1 MVKYRA
7 KALITKLNKLITVLT
22 VLALSLTIAAPAAYA
37 DSGSDTETKT
47 VKIGYYE
54 NEVFEEGARDDV
66 PKKGYAYEYYQK
78 LSEYTGWKYEYVYG
92 SFSVLYQKLID
103 GKIDMLAGL
112 AKKEEREG
120 IIGYPD
126 APMGSETYNLIKHV
140 NDNKVTADPS
150 TMNGRKIGV
159 LESAVADSLKKY
171 LDEHK
176 ITADVKVYSD
186 NKDMFEDFDKDVIDV
201 LAVEGDGA
209 YGRNN
214 VEVLCS
220 FGASDY
226 YLCVDIN
233 NKKLLK
239 ELNTAQMTLDAE
251 EPNYITSLRAKFYPI
266 SVASRAM
273 SDAEKKW
280 IKNND
285 SITFGYLKGYLPYCD
300 EDSKGNV
307 TGMLKEYVPEMFEQL
322 GLSDINV
329 KYKSYSNYDDM
340 INSVTS
346 GETDAVFPVGGGMYF
361 AEKSGIYQSTHVLS
375 SSTDLVYM
383 GEYSDEIT
391 TDFAVNEN
399 NRMQYYYV
407 KNHYPDAKISYYP
420 SIDACL
426 EAVMTGK
433 VNCAMLYGLLSSEI
447 LRNSKYDKLSL
458 RQLSIN
464 DDRCFGVKIGNEGLL
479 KLLNRGVGVLGTDY
493 ARRVAYHNT
502 EGLYKYTL
510 VDLLRDNIV
519 WVILLVVAICTFVIL
534 ILVRDSL
541 RKKKQ
546 IKIVESARCEL
557 ETKNCELA
565 KSEQALSEA
574 LMSADRANHAKTAF
588 LNNMS
593 HDIRTPMN
601 AIVGFTAMAA
611 TNIENKDRVRDCLAK
626 ITVSSRHLLSLI
638 NDVLDMS
645 RIESGKIIIEENE
658 VHLPELIHDLW
669 TIIQSSVKTKH
680 QELFIDT
687 NAVRSE
693 DIITDKLRLNQVLL
707 NILTNA
713 VKFTPD
719 GGTISFRVTERA
731 TDVKNMTEFE
741 FRIKDNGIGM
751 SEEFQKVI
759 FNAFTRERSST
770 VSKTQ
775 GTGLG
780 MAITKNIVDLMN
792 GTITVKSEVGKGSE
806 FIVNI
811 RCKVS
816 ENSAKFEK
824 PPELQGLRALVADD
838 STDNCLSVCSMLRD
852 IGLRP
857 VWTNFGKEA
866 VIRAREAFEQND
878 KFRVY
883 IIDWLMPDQNG
894 IETVRQIRKII
905 GNDDPII
912 ILTAY
917 DWSEIE
923 EEARAAGVTSF
934 CSKPLFMSELRDVL
948 TEPFRNKSEESSEKS
963 AEPDFNGK
971 RVLLAEDNE
980 LNQMIAVSI
989 LENAGFEVDIAD
1001 DGQKT
1006 VDMIKAADS
1015 GYYDIVLMDIQM
1027 PHMDGYEAAKLIR
1040 SLPESKKASIPII
1053 AVTANAFAEDKKI
1066 ALEAGMDGYL
1076 AKPYDIP
1083 EMMKLLGDL
1092 LC

>member
-239 ELNTAQMTLDAE
+239 ELNTAQMMLDAE

-273 SDAEKKW
+273 SDDEKKW

-407 KNHYPDAKISYYP
+407 KNHYPDAKIASVD
-420 SIDACL
+420 SLNASMGEGQVAIKAAKLRDEGLSFEEVVAQT
-426 EAVMTGK
+426 EAARNK
-433 VNCAMLYGLLSSEI
+433 VNQFVTVHNLNALKAAGRVTGSSAFFGNLL
-447 LRNSKYDKLSL
+447 
-458 RQLSIN
+458 
-464 DDRCFGVKIGNEGLL
+464 GVK
-479 KLLNRGVGVLGTDY
+479 
-493 ARRVAYHNT
+493 
-502 EGLYKYTL
+502 
-510 VDLLRDNIV
+510 
-519 WVILLVVAICTFVIL
+519 
-534 ILVRDSL
+534 
-541 RKKKQ
+541 
-546 IKIVESARCEL
+546 
-557 ETKNCELA
+557 
-565 KSEQALSEA
+565 
-574 LMSADRANHAKTAF
+574 
-588 LNNMS
+588 
-593 HDIRTPMN
+593 
-601 AIVGFTAMAA
+601 
-611 TNIENKDRVRDCLAK
+611 
-626 ITVSSRHLLSLI
+626 
-638 NDVLDMS
+638 
-645 RIESGKIIIEENE
+645 
-658 VHLPELIHDLW
+658 
-669 TIIQSSVKTKH
+669 
-680 QELFIDT
+680 
-687 NAVRSE
+687 
-693 DIITDKLRLNQVLL
+693 
-707 NILTNA
+707 
-713 VKFTPD
+713 
-719 GGTISFRVTERA
+719 
-731 TDVKNMTEFE
+731 
-741 FRIKDNGIGM
+741 
-751 SEEFQKVI
+751 
-759 FNAFTRERSST
+759 
-770 VSKTQ
+770 
-775 GTGLG
+775 
-780 MAITKNIVDLMN
+780 
-792 GTITVKSEVGKGSE
+792 
-806 FIVNI
+806 
-811 RCKVS
+811 
-816 ENSAKFEK
+816 
-824 PPELQGLRALVADD
+824 
-838 STDNCLSVCSMLRD
+838 
-852 IGLRP
+852 
-857 VWTNFGKEA
+857 
-866 VIRAREAFEQND
+866 
-878 KFRVY
+878 
-883 IIDWLMPDQNG
+883 
-894 IETVRQIRKII
+894 
-905 GNDDPII
+905 PII
-912 ILTAY
+912 ISDSVGNNVPIKKVKGRFNSLEEIVNLTA
-917 DWSEIE
+917 DAIE
-923 EEARAAGVTSF
+923 DENQDILVAHADCLEEA
-934 CSKPLFMSELRDVL
+934 
-948 TEPFRNKSEESSEKS
+948 EEVVQMLKEKLPK
-963 AEPDFNGK
+963 AN
-971 RVLLAEDNE
+971 
-980 LNQMIAVSI
+980 II
-989 LENAGFEVDIAD
+989 L
-1001 DGQKT
+1001 
-1006 VDMIKAADS
+1006 
-1015 GYYDIVLMDIQM
+1015 GYIGPII
-1027 PHMDGYEAAKLIR
+1027 G
-1040 SLPESKKASIPII
+1040 ASIGADAI
-1053 AVTANAFAEDKKI
+1053 AIFSWGKDVSRFDQA
-1066 ALEAGMDGYL
+1066 
-1076 AKPYDIP
+1076 
-1083 EMMKLLGDL
+1083 
-1092 LC
+1092 